1 MWPQRIWTSRV
12 MALLIISSL
21 VLWAGEMRVTAA
33 GVPSLKVTVR
43 GITAGKAIPRDIAF
57 CVPAKTGHVSLGPNK
72 SPAIQWSKGP
82 AGTAS
87 YAIVM
92 FDPDVPS
99 SGENVNKELS
109 LIHI

>member
-1 MWPQRIWTSRV
+1 MLPQRNWTSRIV
-12 MALLIISSL
+12 VLLTIPSL
-21 VLWAGEMRVTAA
+21 MLWAGETMVTAA

-43 GITAGKAIPRDIAF
+43 GITAGKAIPRDFAF
-57 CVPAKTGHVSLGPNK
+57 CIPAATGHVSLGPNK
-72 SPAIQWSKGP
+72 NPAILWSKGP

-99 SGENVNKELS
+99 SGENV
-109 LIHI
+109 